1 MVNKVTA
8 PTSDSL
14 MPGQAYADNTYYQIL
29 EVELSDSSSDLLKNV
44 IKNVKVVTR
53 SRGEFKYKKDEKD
66 EKLLKY
72 RLDDETVHNLHG
84 YPLVE
89 GEKGGVIGSYLPS
102 SGVFFPEGF
111 LDSLITRAD
120 SLHSFQTP
128 LGTFYRPYRTLL
140 QTRKISQ
147 LIAKT
152 WVTYVKNYKTGGDQ
166 PFDSKGKFVHNSGF
180 SKEFL
185 KNSAALDNQ
194 IAREIFLSA
203 MEPPNAVD
211 NTGVPDW
218 MYSVNYPYGQKPP
231 GAEDA
236 RYFILPSN
244 ECWHGIRLALLLA
257 GQAYRKL
264 PNGEYHQICPP
275 ILSTGEIVSIFSV
288 EVDFNVFAGRIT
300 EYIGNEQL
308 PVPYSILTIPYPPIP
323 SEQNLSRAH
332 IERWADAEL
341 EGGELPFYTKL
352 DRGQYLIQ
360 ATHPHPPYPFL
371 PVSMS

>member
-1 MVNKVTA
+1 MVYKVTA

-14 MPGQAYADNTYYQIL
+14 TPGQAYADNTYYQIL
-29 EVELSDSSSDLLKNV
+29 EVELSDSSSELLKNV

-53 SRGEFKYKKDEKD
+53 SRGEFKNYP
-66 EKLLKY
+66 
-72 RLDDETVHNLHG
+72 LDGKTLHNLYD
-84 YPLVE
+84 YPLLE
-89 GEKGGVIGSYLPS
+89 GEDPKCLGSYLPS
-102 SGVFFPEGF
+102 SGVYFPNDF
-111 LDSLITRAD
+111 IDALTTPNNTNINSR
-120 SLHSFQTP
+120 FQTP

-152 WVTYVKNYKTGGDQ
+152 WVTYVKNYKTGEDQ

-180 SKEFL
+180 SKEL
-185 KNSAALDNQ
+185 LNNKNSVSLDNQ

-203 MEPPNAVD
+203 MEPPNVVD

-332 IERWADAEL
+332 IENWADAEL

-352 DRGQYLIQ
+352 DHGQYLIQ